1 MARNSSCVKRV
12 IAGSGFDCQVRGGPD
27 DQPDAPRVQGH
38 RGRVRPEP
46 QDQPLATRHDLLTA
60 RHRGDRQAHVSQIS
74 CTSSVQILS
83 KILSSSLFS
92 KKCKF

>member
-46 QDQPLATRHDLLTA
+46 QDQPLTTRHDLLTT
-60 RHRGDRQAHVSQIS
+60 RHRGDRQAHVSQTS
-74 CTSSVQILS
+74 CTSVYCTNFVENPIV
-83 KILSSSLFS
+83 
-92 KKCKF
+92 